1 VTYLLD
7 ARRAYVTWGA
17 GGKARQLEQQYP
29 ELMEQEAEHTKTR
42 GVIETTT
49 IPGDVAGSSLDLI
62 SVLKASQALSGEI
75 VLGKLL
81 ERMIE
86 IVVENA
92 GAERGCLLM
101 EKESS
106 LVIVAE
112 REERPRKTETL
123 QWLPIGKGGRVCES
137 IVQYVARTREHVVL
151 TDATV
156 SSRFAADPYVLQN
169 KPKSILCVPILHQ
182 GKLSALL
189 YLENNLTTGVFT
201 QDRIEVLRLL
211 SSQIAISIE
220 NALLHEQEKA
230 FARMQEEVRL
240 AAQIQRNLLP
250 QVSPSIAGYEISG
263 SNIPASAVGGDY
275 FDFIQ
280 ISEDRWAICIGD
292 VSGKGL
298 PASLLM
304 ANLQAT
310 LRGQTLLDVPPGEC
324 LRRANRLLYQS
335 TSPEKF
341 ATLFYGILDSRRHT
355 LLFSNAGHDNPFVLQ
370 SGTETKRLKTG
381 GIPLGMFEDFVFQEE
396 TITVAQGD
404 LIVMC
409 SDGIAEAMNAEEEPF
424 GEERL
429 SDLLVRLDYPSPQ
442 EVVLRTFEAAKKF
455 TGSTP
460 QSDDMTIVVIRR
472 T

>member
-1 VTYLLD
+1 
-7 ARRAYVTWGA
+7 
-17 GGKARQLEQQYP
+17 
-29 ELMEQEAEHTKTR
+29 
-42 GVIETTT
+42 
-49 IPGDVAGSSLDLI
+49 
-62 SVLKASQALSGEI
+62 
-75 VLGKLL
+75 
-81 ERMIE
+81 
-86 IVVENA
+86 
-92 GAERGCLLM
+92 M
-101 EKESS
+101 EKEGT

-112 REERPRKTETL
+112 REERTRKTETL
-123 QWLPIGKGGRVCES
+123 RWLPAGQGGRVCEA
-137 IVQYVARTREHVVL
+137 IAQYVARTRDHVVL
-151 TDATV
+151 TDATL
-156 SSRFAADPYVLQN
+156 STRFAADPYVQRN
-169 KPKSILCVPILHQ
+169 KPKSILCAPIVHQ

-189 YLENNLTTGVFT
+189 YLENNLTAGAFT
-201 QDRIEVLRLL
+201 RERIEVLRLL

-230 FARMQEEVRL
+230 FTRMQEEVRL

-250 QVSPSIAGYEISG
+250 QSSPPIAGYEISG
-263 SNIPASAVGGDY
+263 SNIPAHAVGGDY

-310 LRGQTLLDVPPGEC
+310 LRGQTLLDAPPGEC
-324 LRRANRLLYQS
+324 LRRANRLLFQS

-341 ATLFYGILDSRRHT
+341 ATLFYAILDARKHT
-355 LLFSNAGHDNPFVLQ
+355 LLFSNAGHDNPFVLHHGIE
-370 SGTETKRLKTG
+370 SRRLKTG
-381 GIPLGMFEDFVFQEE
+381 GIPLGMFEDFVFEEE
-396 TITVAQGD
+396 TISVEPGD
-404 LIVMC
+404 LVVMC
-409 SDGIAEAMNAEEEPF
+409 SDGIAEAMNAHEEQF

-429 SDLLVRLDYPSPQ
+429 SAILAQPGHPSPQ
-442 EVVLRTFEAAKKF
+442 DVIRRTLEAAKEF